1 MTFHSPKHRSCSNG
15 ISSSEVYALV
25 KKCVVLFCFLCSMVG
40 NAQTAKT
47 NLSFIPEINGQPLKQ
62 GVKYY
67 IQKNSDSVSIDLFMF
82 YISNVEFVNN
92 GKVVVRQPESF
103 YLLDMFDAQ
112 SCQVLVSMQENTQFD
127 HVRFNLGI
135 DSATNVSGA
144 MGGVLDPTKGM
155 YWAWQSGYINMK
167 LEGTSNKCQER
178 NHRFQYHLGGYAAPF
193 SALQKVEIAVQP
205 GNEVSI
211 VVDVQH
217 FLGQLNL
224 GTLSH
229 VMSPCAKA
237 VELSAQAIKMF
248 SAKQ

>member
-1 MTFHSPKHRSCSNG
+1 MTVQLPKYSSHSIRISLSSASC
-15 ISSSEVYALV
+15 IA
-25 KKCVVLFCFLCSMVG
+25 KKSILLFSFLFYIG
-40 NAQTAKT
+40 ANAQTAKM
-47 NLSFIPEINGQPLKQ
+47 NLSFIPEISGKPLKQ

-67 IQKNSDSVSIDLFMF
+67 IQQNSDSVSIDLFKF
-82 YISNVEFVNN
+82 YISNVEFVSN

-112 SCQVLVSMQENTQFD
+112 SCRVLVPMQENTQFD

-135 DSATNVSGA
+135 DSATNISGA

-178 NHRFQYHLGGYAAPF
+178 NHRFQYHLGGYSAPF
-193 SALQKVEIAVQP
+193 SALQKVEIAVQS
-205 GNEVSI
+205 GKEVSI
-211 VVDVQH
+211 AVDVEK

-224 GTLSH
+224 GVLSH

-237 VELSAQAIKMF
+237 VELSAQATKMF